1 MNPNDETIYGG
12 MPAENEKSA
21 QATNEQVNK
30 NEVPWKFIGLGT
42 ATGILMGAGA
52 LYAGEA
58 LASENPE
65 TPGLQ
70 PIGPATAEDVNQ
82 TKPLTNNELPH
93 AKASFGDSFAE
104 AFAEARAQVG
114 PGGVFHWH
122 GGIYNTYTKEEWD
135 ALSDSDKKAFAAN
148 IQPEFG
154 VERINTTDITE
165 EHPQIHIDN
174 VEFNE
179 YNYTTVVNDSQQE
192 DKDDDVHVIGYMGSD
207 EVTENGKDISVD
219 NYVIDGNNAAV
230 VNVHD
235 ENENNI
241 VWEDKDDNL
250 QIDHAESEDLVTNE
264 VLDTD
269 WNPINDTD
277 SLLTEAN
284 DADASNLSP
293 VN

>member
-1 MNPNDETIYGG
+1 
-12 MPAENEKSA
+12 
-21 QATNEQVNK
+21 
-30 NEVPWKFIGLGT
+30 
-42 ATGILMGAGA
+42 
-52 LYAGEA
+52 
-58 LASENPE
+58 
-65 TPGLQ
+65 
-70 PIGPATAEDVNQ
+70 
-82 TKPLTNNELPH
+82 
-93 AKASFGDSFAE
+93 
-104 AFAEARAQVG
+104 
-114 PGGVFHWH
+114 
-122 GGIYNTYTKEEWD
+122 
-135 ALSDSDKKAFAAN
+135 
-148 IQPEFG
+148 
-154 VERINTTDITE
+154 
-165 EHPQIHIDN
+165 
-174 VEFNE
+174 
-179 YNYTTVVNDSQQE
+179 
-192 DKDDDVHVIGYMGSD
+192 MGSD